1 MGNTTQVLKNLNYNI
16 LFSVFVSV
24 VTELIMKEKLTTETC
39 PTSKPSPDLSSGDS
53 LLGDCSS
60 SSARSSMQ
68 SSSAGPASSMTS
80 PVESSTSKAGLSLTF
95 SLSLPT
101 FLQVV
106 ATKLTFYKIS
116 WLLLTFQLIHYY
128 SKWLIHELIQHV
140 WLSIRLNNVIARKK
154 TNWTNWTKNNLILF
168 LLPTMVDG
176 WSKKS
181 MQIQVA
187 MSPLQT

>member
-1 MGNTTQVLKNLNYNI
+1 MGNTAQVLQNLNYNI
-16 LFSVFVSV
+16 WFSVFVSV

-39 PTSKPSPDLSSGDS
+39 PTSKPSPDLSSSDS

-80 PVESSTSKAGLSLTF
+80 PVESSTSKSGLSLTF

-106 ATKLTFYKIS
+106 TTKLTFYTIS
-116 WLLLTFQLIHYY
+116 WLLLTFQLIYDY
-128 SKWLIHELIQHV
+128 AKWFKYWRIRVAIWTSLSRQILSMCILRRSKVEVVRVCFFYL
-140 WLSIRLNNVIARKK
+140 A
-154 TNWTNWTKNNLILF
+154 
-168 LLPTMVDG
+168 
-176 WSKKS
+176 
-181 MQIQVA
+181 
-187 MSPLQT
+187 PLQNSALVTS